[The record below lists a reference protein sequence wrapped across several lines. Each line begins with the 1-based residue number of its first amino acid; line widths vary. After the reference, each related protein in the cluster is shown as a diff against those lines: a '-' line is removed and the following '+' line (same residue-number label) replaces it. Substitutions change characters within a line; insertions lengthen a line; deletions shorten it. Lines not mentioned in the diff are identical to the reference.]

1 MKRIYFTIVALVMA
15 TMCVAQNATEF
26 LPLSVVVEQQAEPF
40 PAQAKG
46 ILQNRLLQLLSNN
59 GVAGMDYL
67 SQFFLTAVVEPV
79 DKDVLAG
86 PPAKVV
92 ETMDVTLFIAD
103 YSAQKVLAS
112 TTMRV
117 KGVGENENR
126 CYLKALSNL
135 NLNNPKMK
143 AFVQEGKE
151 KIVRYYDSE
160 AANILKKAAY
170 LAGQKQ
176 YEEALSMIALI
187 PSQCKA
193 YDEALQQ
200 GLSIYQQLIDQR
212 CVELLAQA
220 RMAWAAEQNATGAQK
235 AGEFL
240 AEIYP
245 DAKCYE
251 DAMSLYKEI
260 KGKVLD
266 DWKFEMKQYQD
277 GIDLEKQRINAIREV
292 GVAFGKGQQPTT
304 TNIGFLK

>member
-1 MKRIYFTIVALVMA
+1 MKRIYISIVAHVMA
-15 TMCVAQNATEF
+15 TMCMAQNATEF

-46 ILQNRLLQLLSNN
+46 ILQNRLLQLLSHN

-117 KGVGENENR
+117 KGIGENENR
-126 CYLKALSNL
+126 CYLKALGNL
-135 NLNNPKMK
+135 NLNNQQMK

-193 YDEALQQ
+193 YDETLQQ

-220 RMAWAAEQNATGAQK
+220 RMAWAAEQNAIGAQK

-277 GIDLEKQRINAIREV
+277 GVDLEKQRIGAMREV

-304 TNIGFLK
+304 TNIGFLR